1 MINRDDEKEHK
12 ELVNMELPEIIP
24 PPPKIKR
31 RSIEFPFADPPANT
45 VEEEALERFE
55 ERYYRIESAMDE
67 FENDVLGCEEKFF
80 DEDSES
86 EDLLSDELRLD
97 KRIENAHES
106 LDSLNE
112 VISETRLEISEE
124 FPLRGFQLWL
134 LY

>member
-1 MINRDDEKEHK
+1 MDF
-12 ELVNMELPEIIP
+12 PEVLP
-24 PPPKIKR
+24 PPPKRKR
-31 RSIEFPFADPPANT
+31 RSIEFLFADPPANT